1 MKGNWGSVGLG
12 SCVIHYHKLCS
23 VSVLHCSELSMAA
36 LNYLRD
42 SSHLWGNPTDSP
54 LCPTCSRRGR
64 RVAGALLPEITWQR
78 NLAAAVLAPGW
89 YLVQR
94 LLLQMEPVIATEQ
107 SQGFQ
112 ADVLMPGRNKG
123 LFSQMVQDHSEEDG
137 CVSKEHF
144 RVVGAARSKQ
154 KRLSTRLNLYCLLAR
169 CQRPRSHT
177 PLLCGKW
184 QSIFPHPQAW
194 PINPEQCDGCSLSPL
209 TPARSQFNL
218 LLSTYHPADPCVQN
232 VAVLFSFSCTY
243 LRKHHS
249 TYICTLNG

>member
-1 MKGNWGSVGLG
+1 
-12 SCVIHYHKLCS
+12 
-23 VSVLHCSELSMAA
+23 MAA

-78 NLAAAVLAPGW
+78 NLAAVVSAPGW

-94 LLLQMEPVIATEQ
+94 LLLQTEPVIATEQ

-144 RVVGAARSKQ
+144 RVVGTGTSKQ
-154 KRLSTRLNLYCLLAR
+154 KRLSTRLNLCPPFGSLPAPPL
-169 CQRPRSHT
+169 PHT
-177 PLLCGKW
+177 
-184 QSIFPHPQAW
+184 
-194 PINPEQCDGCSLSPL
+194 SPL
-209 TPARSQFNL
+209 WKVTVHLSSSSGMTNQPWAEWWMFAESSHSCSQHLASSVFCYPPITLQSHVCRTVQPSFFFLPEEKPQDIYLHFKMLNTHKQPHGKVML
-218 LLSTYHPADPCVQN
+218 LQN
-232 VAVLFSFSCTY
+232 VQ
-243 LRKHHS
+243 
-249 TYICTLNG
+249 